1 MCRLKRAISCIILCV
16 LIVSLCAC
24 GKENKSDDNAA
35 IYGETIRGLEDNEL
49 FAIIE
54 TNASHPVLLVTSQV
68 YDDGMGNQAAITC
81 DVYYLVDGKIK
92 NIGQIESFGTAYPI
106 AYDKTGIYAASG
118 HDMQC
123 FVIDEKNGVI
133 KLAEGIY
140 EQIDENGS
148 STYTLEKDN
157 ETKVITEKEYYTAFE
172 KYSEA
177 SIVSFSYGA
186 SDAANVK

>member
-24 GKENKSDDNAA
+24 GKDNKSDDNAA
-35 IYGETIRGLEDNEL
+35 IYGETIGGLEDNEL

-68 YDDGMGNQAAITC
+68 YDDGMGNQATITC

-92 NIGQIESFGTAYPI
+92 NIGQIQSFGTAYPI

-123 FVIDEKNGVI
+123 FEIDEKNGVI